1 MRKKCKDKAFARG
14 VSREDIELGATELGG
29 DLSEHIA
36 FVIDALQPV
45 AVDLGLSGQATEDTG
60 N

>member
-1 MRKKCKDKAFARG
+1 LG
-14 VSREDIELGATELGG
+14 V

-45 AVDLGLSGQATEDTG
+45 SVDLGLSGQRRKTQ
-60 N
+60 